1 MVNLALD
8 GLEGEDSKIIDDDE
22 DLYASLR
29 IPTEQRLSCPAF
41 KHTDPL
47 RRRRRY

>member
-22 DLYASLR
+22 DLYASLGAYSYGSASL
-29 IPTEQRLSCPAF
+29 LSSLQA
-41 KHTDPL
+41 H
-47 RRRRRY
+47 